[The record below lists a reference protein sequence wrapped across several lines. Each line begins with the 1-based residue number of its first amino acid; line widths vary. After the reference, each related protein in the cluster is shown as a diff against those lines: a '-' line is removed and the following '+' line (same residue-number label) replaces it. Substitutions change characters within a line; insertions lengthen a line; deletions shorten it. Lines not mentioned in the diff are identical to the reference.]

1 MCYGFV
7 YCTLSFSTGP
17 EFSREA
23 WLSVKN
29 TLGLDFPNVSTLA
42 YSPGLEA
49 GLVWERGA
57 GTPRVEMF
65 LLSFTAAIFDRWGH
79 QDNSEQCSK

>member
-1 MCYGFV
+1 MCYGF
-7 YCTLSFSTGP
+7 TLSGP

-42 YSPGLEA
+42 YSLGLET
-49 GLVWERGA
+49 GLVWERDWY
-57 GTPRVEMF
+57 TM
-65 LLSFTAAIFDRWGH
+65 S
-79 QDNSEQCSK
+79 